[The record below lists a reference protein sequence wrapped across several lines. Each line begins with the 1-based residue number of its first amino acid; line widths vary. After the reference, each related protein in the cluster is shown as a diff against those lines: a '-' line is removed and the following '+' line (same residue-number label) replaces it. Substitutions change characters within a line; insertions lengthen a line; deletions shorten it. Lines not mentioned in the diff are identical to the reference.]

1 MLSNSLKK
9 NEYVLVVFKD
19 LKKPYDTVNH
29 ENFLHKLKTY
39 GIND

>member
-9 NEYVLVVFKD
+9 NEYVLVVFKH